1 MPDRYYSAVNAAKLI
16 AASGSG
22 TLISAVSV
30 MVQLNEPHAF
40 LHLQL
45 PYWYFLI
52 ATIMLVFVGAVLA
65 MTNDYMRQQGTFLG
79 NLLLAIAVGFVISFV
94 ILPAIN
100 NKPTVVI
107 MMLTAFFGGLLGTI
121 FLRMILEVAADDELR
136 ASVVNILKAS
146 IIESVGLISN
156 TLKSFVSKWFGGR
169 K

>member
-1 MPDRYYSAVNAAKLI
+1 MPDRYYSAVNATKLI

-22 TLISAVSV
+22 TVISAVSV

-52 ATIMLVFVGAVLA
+52 ATIVLVFVGAVLA
-65 MTNDYMRQQGTFLG
+65 MTNDYMRQQGTFWG
-79 NLLLAIAVGFVISFV
+79 NLLLAIVVGFVISFV

-100 NKPTVVI
+100 DKPTVVV

-121 FLRMILEVAADDELR
+121 FLRMILEVVADDELR
-136 ASVVNILKAS
+136 TSVANIIKTS
-146 IIESVGLISN
+146 ILESVELISDA
-156 TLKSFVSKWFGGR
+156 LKSFVSKWFGGR

>member
-1 MPDRYYSAVNAAKLI
+1 MPDRYYSAVNAARLL

-22 TLISAVSV
+22 TAISAVSV

-52 ATIMLVFVGAVLA
+52 ATIILVFVGAVLA
-65 MTNDYMRQQGTFLG
+65 MTNDYMKKQGTFLG
-79 NLLLAIAVGFVISFV
+79 NLLLAIVVGFVISFV

-100 NKPTVVI
+100 DKPTVVV

-121 FLRMILEVAADDELR
+121 FLRMILEVVADDELR
-136 ASVVNILKAS
+136 ASVVNILKSS
-146 IIESVGLISN
+146 ILESVELISN
-156 TLKSFVSKWFGGR
+156 ALKSFVGRWFGGR